1 LFSQRQEWNKIFVDS
16 HLQVTK
22 SYYVFMVRGNGE
34 TNSRKEK
41 CCVFF
46 CGGEENATTWGS
58 VARRKGRH
66 AKNCGKQ
73 YGKGMSTDKLEGK
86 SSAVF
91 YHREDKSATTLRKKF
106 FIARGRGGRD
116 HFGKRIMFLT

>member
-1 LFSQRQEWNKIFVDS
+1 MFSQRQEWNKIFVDS

-46 CGGEENATTWGS
+46 AEEKRTRQLGGS

>member
-1 LFSQRQEWNKIFVDS
+1 MGPDLGNRSDIILERSLTGYEKLLCFYGERERRNK
-16 HLQVTK
+16 L
-22 SYYVFMVRGNGE
+22 
-34 TNSRKEK
+34 EK
-41 CCVFF
+41 REMLCFF

-91 YHREDKSATTLRKKF
+91 YHREDKSATTLRKKN
-106 FIARGRGGRD
+106 
-116 HFGKRIMFLT
+116 L

>member
-1 LFSQRQEWNKIFVDS
+1 MFSQRQEWNKIFVDS

-22 SYYVFMVRGNGE
+22 SYYVFMVRGNDE
-34 TNSRKEK
+34 TNSEREMLFFLREEK
-41 CCVFF
+41 RTRQL
-46 CGGEENATTWGS
+46 GGS

-106 FIARGRGGRD
+106 FIARGRGERD

>member
-1 LFSQRQEWNKIFVDS
+1 MFSQRQEWNKIFVDS

-46 CGGEENATTWGS
+46 AEEKRTRQLGGS

-73 YGKGMSTDKLEGK
+73 YGKGMSTEQTRGK
-86 SSAVF
+86 EQCCFF
-91 YHREDKSATTLRKKF
+91 YREEKSATTLRKKLF
-106 FIARGRGGRD
+106 FLKRGEEENVTTS
-116 HFGKRIMFLT
+116 GKE

>member
-1 LFSQRQEWNKIFVDS
+1 MFSQRQEWNKIFVDS

-46 CGGEENATTWGS
+46 AEEKRTRQLGEVLRGEKDDTPRIVESNM
-58 VARRKGRH
+58 
-66 AKNCGKQ
+66 GKECQ
-73 YGKGMSTDKLEGK
+73 RTNSKER
-86 SSAVF
+86 AV
-91 YHREDKSATTLRKKF
+91 LF
-106 FIARGRGGRD
+106 FITVRTRARQP
-116 HFGKRIMFLT
+116 